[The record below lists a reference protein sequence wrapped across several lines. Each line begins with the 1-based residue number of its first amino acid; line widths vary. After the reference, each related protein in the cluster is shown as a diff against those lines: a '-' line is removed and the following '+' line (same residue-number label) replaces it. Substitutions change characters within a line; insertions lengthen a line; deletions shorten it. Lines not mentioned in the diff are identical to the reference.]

1 MVICGR
7 VWCVFPAISSTH
19 AGVLKTTNMSVTCLG
34 ADPSTRIEPGGHIN
48 PVDPNLAPSLGPQGV
63 FRAHLWSA
71 ALTHPENGH
80 FHVENGAMGGIN
92 GTCDA
97 WCGSRSHK
105 HIRVDCYE
113 LLCTILGALWLVTA
127 LKSTQKRE
135 ARKFSRKVSDLQ
147 QSSWSEFWVLWVHT
161 SPKPFASPLVWF
173 LEISRPNL
181 FENKVPFFY
190 PGPLGIKEQN
200 RTGPFSFL
208 AF

>member
-1 MVICGR
+1 
-7 VWCVFPAISSTH
+7 
-19 AGVLKTTNMSVTCLG
+19 MSVTCLG

-135 ARKFSRKVSDLQ
+135 ARKRKLKVFSKSFRLAT
-147 QSSWSEFWVLWVHT
+147 ELLEWVLGSVG
-161 SPKPFASPLVWF
+161 SYFAKAFCVTPSLVPW
-173 LEISRPNL
+173 N
-181 FENKVPFFY
+181 
-190 PGPLGIKEQN
+190 IK
-200 RTGPFSFL
+200 
-208 AF
+208 A